1 MEWTT
6 LDFWIVSAGILA
18 SLSCALLG
26 NFLILKRMSMMGDAI
41 SHSVLPG
48 LAIAFFLT
56 SSKASF
62 SMFLGAAVLGVITS
76 VLTQWI
82 HKHGNVD
89 QGASMG
95 VVFTILFAI
104 GLVLIVQA
112 ADSVDLDP
120 GCVLYGAVEYIVLDM
135 VTFSGYEI
143 PRAIV
148 VLTIV
153 FLLNSCFVFL
163 FFKEL
168 KITTFDNQ
176 YATFLGFNSDFMHY
190 TLMGLV
196 ALTVVASF
204 ESVGSI
210 IVIAMLIVPGASAYL
225 LTDRLSVMILFS
237 MVFAILSAVL
247 GHFSAVYLP
256 TFFGFPDTNTSGM
269 IATLSGIIFFVIVVI
284 SPRYGLF
291 SNILNKMITR
301 FRIVQE
307 DVLSILYRSKEE
319 NEIGA
324 TKEHILLYFIHHR
337 LWLSIAMKFLEFKK
351 KVNRQGKVYVLT
363 AIGNSESI
371 TLMRSHRLW
380 ESYLS
385 TEIRAPLSH
394 FHDTADRL
402 EHIHDPEIQKNLDLE
417 LPDSEFDPS
426 GKKIPPELKD

>member
-1 MEWTT
+1 MEWTI

-26 NFLILKRMSMMGDAI
+26 NFLILKKMSMMGDAI
-41 SHSVLPG
+41 SHAVLPG

-62 SMFLGAAVLGVITS
+62 AMFLGAAILGVITS

-120 GCVLYGAVEYIVLDM
+120 GCVLYGAVEYIALDM
-135 VTFSGYEI
+135 ITFLNYEI

-148 VLTIV
+148 VLALV
-153 FLLNSCFVFL
+153 LFLNVCFVFL

-168 KITTFDNQ
+168 RITTFDSQ
-176 YATFLGFNSDFMHY
+176 YATFLGFNSDLMHY
-190 TLMGLV
+190 VLMGLV
-196 ALTVVASF
+196 ALTVVAAF

-210 IVIAMLIVPGASAYL
+210 IVIAMLIVPGASAFL
-225 LTDRLSVMILFS
+225 LTDRLSLMILFS
-237 MVFAILSAVL
+237 MLFGVLSSVL
-247 GHFSAVYLP
+247 GHFSAVYFPPLL
-256 TFFGFPDTNTSGM
+256 GFPDTTTSGM
-269 IATLSGIIFFVIVVI
+269 MATISGVIFFVVVII
-284 SPRYGLF
+284 SPRYGIF
-291 SNILNKMITR
+291 SSLLNRTITR
-301 FRIVQE
+301 FRVIQE
-307 DVLSILYRSKEE
+307 DVLSIIYRSKEE
-319 NEIGA
+319 NNIGA
-324 TKEHILLYFIHHR
+324 TRENISVYFTHHP
-337 LWLSIAMKFLEFKK
+337 LWLSIVIKFLEIKK
-351 KVNRQGKVYVLT
+351 KINRQGDIFVLT
-363 AIGNSESI
+363 AIGKSEST

-385 TEIRAPLSH
+385 TEIQAPQSH

-402 EHIHDPEIQKNLDLE
+402 EHINDSEIQQNLDIE
-417 LPDSEFDPS
+417 VIDNEFDPS
-426 GKKIPPELKD
+426 GKKIPPVPED

>member
-1 MEWTT
+1 
-6 LDFWIVSAGILA
+6 
-18 SLSCALLG
+18 
-26 NFLILKRMSMMGDAI
+26 MMGDAI

-176 YATFLGFNSDFMHY
+176 YATSLGFNSDFMHY
-190 TLMGLV
+190 TLMALV

-247 GHFSAVYLP
+247 GHFSAVYL
-256 TFFGFPDTNTSGM
+256 
-269 IATLSGIIFFVIVVI
+269 LSLI
-284 SPRYGLF
+284 
-291 SNILNKMITR
+291 
-301 FRIVQE
+301 
-307 DVLSILYRSKEE
+307 
-319 NEIGA
+319 
-324 TKEHILLYFIHHR
+324 HI
-337 LWLSIAMKFLEFKK
+337 
-351 KVNRQGKVYVLT
+351 
-363 AIGNSESI
+363 
-371 TLMRSHRLW
+371 
-380 ESYLS
+380 
-385 TEIRAPLSH
+385 
-394 FHDTADRL
+394 
-402 EHIHDPEIQKNLDLE
+402 
-417 LPDSEFDPS
+417 
-426 GKKIPPELKD
+426 

>member
-1 MEWTT
+1 MEWTV

-62 SMFLGAAVLGVITS
+62 SMFLGAAVLGVVTS
-76 VLTQWI
+76 ILTQWI

-120 GCVLYGAVEYIVLDM
+120 GCVLYGAVEYIALDM
-135 VTFSGYEI
+135 IAFVDFEI

-148 VLTIV
+148 VLSLV
-153 FLLNSCFVFL
+153 FLLNSCFVLL

-168 KITTFDNQ
+168 RITTFDTQ
-176 YATFLGFNSDFMHY
+176 YATSLGFNSDLMHY
-190 TLMGLV
+190 ALMGLI
-196 ALTVVASF
+196 ALTVVAAF

-210 IVIAMLIVPGASAYL
+210 IVIAMLIVPGATAYL
-225 LTDRLSVMILFS
+225 LTDRLSLMIFLS
-237 MVFAILSAVL
+237 MFFAILSAVL
-247 GHFSAVYLP
+247 GHFSAVYFP
-256 TFFGFPDTNTSGM
+256 PFFGFPDTNTSGM
-269 IATLSGIIFFVIVVI
+269 MATLSGVIFFVVVI
-284 SPRYGLF
+284 VSPRYGLF
-291 SNILNKMITR
+291 SSLLNKMVTR
-301 FRIVQE
+301 FRVVQE
-307 DVLSILYRSKEE
+307 DVLSIIFRSEEE
-319 NEIGA
+319 NSLGA
-324 TKEHILLYFIHHR
+324 TKEHILLYFIHHP
-337 LWLSIAMKFLEFKK
+337 LWLSIAMKFLEFNKK
-351 KVNRQGKVYVLT
+351 INRRGNVYVLT

-385 TEIRAPLSH
+385 TEIQAPLSH
-394 FHDTADRL
+394 FDDTADRL
-402 EHIHDPEIQKNLDLE
+402 EHIHDADIQETLDLE
-417 LPDSEFDPS
+417 VRDSEFDPS
-426 GKKIPPELKD
+426 GKKIPPESED